1 MKVIVA
7 GSRTFNNYDM
17 MKSVLKKFEQEVSPI
32 TEIVSGGA
40 KGADGYGKV
49 YALENQIKLT
59 VMKADWDRYGK
70 PAGMIRNAEMADYG
84 DCLLAFWDGE
94 SSGTKNMIEQMRK
107 RRKPL
112 QIIDY
117 KKEKYMK
124 VVIVGFEDYDKLT
137 NTMEKL
143 ITDSQCYLFSILCGG
158 TTDIAPAPFT
168 NSTKL
173 HPNRPLGET
182 WAHNNGAPVEYIYNS
197 NSERLLDEIAQTADY
212 VVADLSNENQF
223 VKRLVMKMKNLG
235 KHGTVVK

>member
-7 GSRTFNNYDM
+7 GSRTFNDYDM
-17 MKSVLKKFEQEVSPI
+17 MKSVLKKFEQEVSLI

-40 KGADGYGKV
+40 KGADSCGEV
-49 YALENQIKLT
+49 YALENHIKLT
-59 VMKADWDRYGK
+59 IMNADWDRYGK
-70 PAGMIRNAEMADYG
+70 SAGIMRNAKMADYG
-84 DCLLAFWDGE
+84 DCLLAFWDEE
-94 SSGTKNMIEQMRK
+94 SSGTKNMIQQMRK

-112 QIIDY
+112 QIINY

-124 VVIVGFEDYDKLT
+124 VIIVGFEDYNKLT

-158 TTDIAPAPFT
+158 TTDITPAPFT

-173 HPNRPLGET
+173 CPNRPLGEI

-197 NSERLLDEIAQTADY
+197 NVERLLDEIAQTADY
-212 VVADLSNENQF
+212 VVADLSSDSQF
-223 VKRLVMKMKNLG
+223 IKRLVMKMKNLG